1 MAEDRDYTVLIF
13 VEAETPQ
20 LAREAAVGELMAKTV
35 ADRLSLRGFS
45 LSYVEPV
52 RANSDEGR
60 EVAHNMWI
68 DYLQQNVQDLMVLC
82 KTLVPHLDS
91 EEPPIEIL
99 DDWGFR
105 SACLRLGTIESWPIR
120 IYAQGLG
127 VNNSSI
133 LHDLLED
140 DSLWV
145 VTAQIK

>member
-68 DYLQQNVQDLMVLC
+68 DYLQQNHG
-82 KTLVPHLDS
+82 TLQNACA
-91 EEPPIEIL
+91 PP
-99 DDWGFR
+99 R
-105 SACLRLGTIESWPIR
+105 
-120 IYAQGLG
+120 
-127 VNNSSI
+127 
-133 LHDLLED
+133 
-140 DSLWV
+140 
-145 VTAQIK
+145 